1 MNVQTPVA
9 VDAAAPTSAALRAQE
24 KAIAEKYI
32 GGTPWL
38 MIFWGLANVATWFA
52 LWPLTMRNIVP
63 LWLAFPI
70 ATFCVTMSYL
80 PSHDAQHD
88 IIVPRSSR
96 WHWLNE
102 LFGHVV
108 IFPLGLP
115 FRTARTT
122 HLQHHRHTND
132 PVLDCDYHNR
142 APDAFAAIINTIR
155 NRQPGS
161 EGNKRYGNILMAMGT
176 PAAKAAMIDAVA
188 MNLFILAAMCALAWS
203 GYAIEV
209 ALLWWL
215 PRILGTMYIL
225 FYLSW
230 APHHPTNETGRY
242 RETRAFRSIWGN
254 LGSSGMQYHI
264 VHHLYPNI
272 RLNWTPRAY
281 RDLRPILEARGCDL
295 GGLSD

>member
-1 MNVQTPVA
+1 MNMQTA
-9 VDAAAPTSAALRAQE
+9 LMTADTAALRAQE

-38 MIFWGLANVATWFA
+38 MIFWGLANVSLWLG
-52 LWPLTMRNIVP
+52 LWPLTIYGILP
-63 LWLAFPI
+63 LWAALPLG
-70 ATFCVTMSYL
+70 TFCVAMSYL

-102 LFGHVV
+102 LFGHIVL
-108 IFPLGLP
+108 FPLGLP

-132 PVLDCDYHNR
+132 PVLDCDYHTR
-142 APDAFAAIINTIR
+142 APSAVAALVNIIR
-155 NRQPGS
+155 NLQPRGEGS
-161 EGNKRYGNILMAMGT
+161 KRYGMILMAMDT
-176 PAAKAAMIDAVA
+176 PAAKTAMLDAVI
-188 MNLFILAAMCALAWS
+188 MNFLILAVQFALAWS

-215 PRILGTMYIL
+215 PRILGTIYIS

-230 APHHPTNETGRY
+230 APHHPAIEKGRY
-242 RETRAFRSIWGN
+242 RETRAFRSILGN
-254 LGSSGMQYHI
+254 IGSSGMQYHLI
-264 VHHLYPNI
+264 HHLYPNI

-281 RDLRPILEARGCDL
+281 RELLPILEARGCEL
-295 GGLSD
+295 GGLTN